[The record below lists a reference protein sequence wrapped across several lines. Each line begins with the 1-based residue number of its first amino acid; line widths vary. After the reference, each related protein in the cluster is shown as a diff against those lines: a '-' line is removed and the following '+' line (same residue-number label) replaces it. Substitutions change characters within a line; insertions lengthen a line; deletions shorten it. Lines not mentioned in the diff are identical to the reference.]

1 MKLKLP
7 MDVTNILS
15 VKETS
20 GMAKLLMLKIAMSAV
35 YEEPPPKPTDE

>member
-1 MKLKLP
+1 MKLKLQ
-7 MDVTNILS
+7 MEVTKILS

-20 GMAKLLMLKIAMSAV
+20 GIAKLLMLKIAMSAV